1 MHTRRGPSPP
11 TTPPPSQGPKET
23 ALGNGARIELAGG
36 VSLPAVAAHFA
47 SVGLLPLALGVRALG
62 ANPRKPLKQ
71 GSGYRDVPLQFADVR
86 WVPGSYELPQAAR
99 HAAIVRVI
107 VPALDREWHP
117 DAVIAVGCVIR
128 GGTEHFRL
136 VADAA
141 AQGLLRVALDTGVP
155 VTNGVLAVED
165 VAQAEARSGG
175 EHGNAGSQA
184 ALAAV
189 RMVNLFAF
197 RGNA

>member
-1 MHTRRGPSPP
+1 MREFVPGDDATGLKFCIVAAQWNESIVRRLVDG
-11 TTPPPSQGPKET
+11 
-23 ALGNGARIELAGG
+23 
-36 VSLPAVAAHFA
+36 AVAT
-47 SVGLLPLALGVRALG
+47 LRARG
-62 ANPRKPLKQ
+62 AAE
-71 GSGYRDVPLQFADVR
+71 DDIDVR

-141 AQGLLRVALDTGVP
+141 AQGLLRVGLDTGVP